1 MLKSSIRNMERE
13 DIEICQFT
21 SKMIYDVIYVAGSRS
36 IRHFHSIL
44 SRWVCFMLCGRKA
57 MILYEYVNIIIVF
70 H

>member
-36 IRHFHSIL
+36 IVCAPAPCHIL
-44 SRWVCFMLCGRKA
+44 DVCLTNLPKLTVC
-57 MILYEYVNIIIVF
+57 L
-70 H
+70 